1 MHGIADE
8 LTDKA
13 KDFLA
18 KEGFDP
24 VYGARPLK
32 RAIQRHVQN
41 LLAQAVLKG
50 EVADGEKVRLDVEGD
65 GLCVVK

>member
-1 MHGIADE
+1 MHSIAGE
-8 LTDKA
+8 LTHKA

-18 KEGFDP
+18 RKGFDP

-50 EVADGEKVRLDVEGD
+50 EVADGEKVRLDVEGE
-65 GLCVVK
+65 GLRVIE